1 MFLVLV
7 TLVDQYLGRMH
18 QVHTKYAQS
27 FEYGSHARAGEVGEI
42 SCCCYIPL
50 RNL

>member
-7 TLVDQYLGRMH
+7 ISLDQYLGRMH
-18 QVHTKYAQS
+18 QVHTKYAQI
-27 FEYGSHARAGEVGEI
+27 FEYGSHAGAGIGEI